1 MYKLPQT
8 VRSSR
13 GQDGAVLM
21 DIPRGKMFVLN
32 FVGSKIFELL
42 MSGASESQIAIELS
56 RDFDIDGDRALNDV
70 LDFTR
75 TLERHHLIE
84 NLDFGSKRSGNESD
98 RGQQNS
104 SSVEESSLVRVT
116 LHTSDRWW

>member
-21 DIPRGKMFVLN
+21 DIPRGKMFALN

-42 MSGASESQIAIELS
+42 MSGAPESQIAITLS
-56 RDFDIDGDRALNDV
+56 REFDIDGDRALNDV
-70 LDFTR
+70 LDFTKI
-75 TLERHHLIE
+75 LEKHHLIE
-84 NLDFGSKRSGNESD
+84 NL
-98 RGQQNS
+98 
-104 SSVEESSLVRVT
+104 
-116 LHTSDRWW
+116 